1 MPFYVQLYFLPSEF
15 ASLKMLFICYWVIS
29 FQAGID
35 AEKTINDNNLVYC
48 KLPEALQ
55 DNMKLARNQR
65 KQKQFVAN
73 RKMMLNV
80 FFFPGPMIMIMICN
94 L

>member
-1 MPFYVQLYFLPSEF
+1 MPFYMQLYFPHSEF

-35 AEKTINDNNLVYC
+35 AEKTITDNNLVYC

-55 DNMKLARNQR
+55 DNIKLETAGNRNSLLQIER
-65 KQKQFVAN
+65 
-73 RKMMLNV
+73 
-80 FFFPGPMIMIMICN
+80 
-94 L
+94 

>member
-1 MPFYVQLYFLPSEF
+1 MPFYMQLYFPHSEF

-35 AEKTINDNNLVYC
+35 AEKTITDNNLVYC

-55 DNMKLARNQR
+55 DNMKLTRNHK